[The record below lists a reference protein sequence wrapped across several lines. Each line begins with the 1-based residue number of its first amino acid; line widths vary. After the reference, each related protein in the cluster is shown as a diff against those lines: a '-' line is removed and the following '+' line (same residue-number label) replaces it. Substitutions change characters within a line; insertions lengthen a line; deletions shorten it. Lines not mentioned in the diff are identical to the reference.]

1 MLHRAIFGS
10 MERFIGVL
18 IEHYA
23 GQLPLWLA
31 PVQAVVAHHHLRRRR
46 LRRAKCRR
54 RWLRPGLRVEIDLR
68 NEKINY
74 KVREHSLA
82 KVPLILAVGKR
93 DQEAG
98 TVAVRRL
105 GEEGQKVMPL
115 AEAIEVLK
123 KDARVPG

>member
-1 MLHRAIFGS
+1 MKA
-10 MERFIGVL
+10 
-18 IEHYA
+18 
-23 GQLPLWLA
+23 
-31 PVQAVVAHHHLRRRR
+31 
-46 LRRAKCRR
+46 
-54 RWLRPGLRVEIDLR
+54 GLRSELDLR

-82 KVPLILAVGKR
+82 KIPLLLAVGKR

-105 GEEGQKVMPL
+105 GEEGQKVMSL
-115 AEAIEVLK
+115 AEAVEVLK

>member
-1 MLHRAIFGS
+1 MARP
-10 MERFIGVL
+10 
-18 IEHYA
+18 
-23 GQLPLWLA
+23 Q
-31 PVQAVVAHHHLRRRR
+31 QAVVCSIVSDADDYAAQVQAELVK
-46 LRRAKCRR
+46 A
-54 RWLRPGLRVEIDLR
+54 GLRSELDLR

-82 KVPLILAVGKR
+82 KIPLILAVGKR
-93 DQEAG
+93 DQEGG

-123 KDARVPG
+123 KDARGAG